1 MLIIS
6 RKENEAIVID
16 GGIKIVVVAV
26 EGNKVKLG
34 IEAPKSVG
42 IIREEL
48 IEAIKEENILAGKA
62 ALSNI
67 DFSTF
72 KLPKK

>member
-1 MLIIS
+1 MLIIT
-6 RKENEAIVID
+6 RKESEAIVID

-48 IEAIKEENILAGKA
+48 IEAVKEENILAGQA

-67 DFSTF
+67 DFSTI